1 MMLVCIK
8 QHLSNIWSSI
18 HEKDKQHQGW
28 VDLKKSVAY
37 KKACKANET
46 SKGVIYVNI
55 LIIQKICLERKTDK
69 WLPNL
74 NFQMKDMRHSEH
86 KKRTICVKEKP
97 SKLVSPNF
105 IGGKKSRNYFQRENL
120 VIILLYFA
128 SCGHTNICRLQ
139 AKNMQDFW

>member
-18 HEKDKQHQGW
+18 HEKDKQHRGW

-46 SKGVIYVNI
+46 SNEVIYVNI
-55 LIIQKICLERKTDK
+55 LIIQKICLKRKTDK

-86 KKRTICVKEKP
+86 KKG
-97 SKLVSPNF
+97 LF
-105 IGGKKSRNYFQRENL
+105 MWKKNL
-120 VIILLYFA
+120 V
-128 SCGHTNICRLQ
+128 N
-139 AKNMQDFW
+139 W